1 MYEEKLKAE
10 IEGIQEED
18 LEYALNKSK
27 EIKEKFSTSQVLRK
41 YRDLVKTMFNMV
53 NDFRK
58 GEYQQV
64 PWLTVAAIVFALLY
78 VFNPL
83 DMIPDFLPGVG
94 YLDDLSVFSFVL
106 RFIEKDLH
114 QYLDWKIDEQK

>member
-1 MYEEKLKAE
+1 MKEEKLKAE

-41 YRDLVKTMFNMV
+41 YRDLVKAMFSMV
-53 NDFRK
+53 NDFWK
-58 GEYQQV
+58 GEYQQA

-78 VFNPL
+78 VFNPF

-94 YLDDLSVFSFVL
+94 YLDDLSVFAFVL

-114 QYLDWKIDEQK
+114 QYLDWRIEEQK